1 MPLDRLSAQD
11 VTFLHLE
18 RPHQPMHAGSLLVF
32 DEEPFFAE
40 GRFRLDEVRATIANR
55 LHLAPRLRRRLLTVP
70 LRQGRPIWV
79 DDEHFDIAY
88 HVRLTA
94 LPRPGSHDQ
103 LCALMGRL
111 QMQPLN
117 RDRPLWELWFVEGVA
132 HGRIAVIQ
140 KTHQALVDDG
150 TPMDVVNLLLDL
162 DREPDDVGA
171 PFWDPEPA
179 PTGAELLGR
188 SLVER
193 VTVPAELASGI
204 RTALQTPRH
213 LAEQSVSAARSFVDF
228 GRKAPGLPWNQ
239 PMSNRRR
246 YDLVKVDLDRV
257 RRITDRTGTTV
268 NDVVLAAVTGA
279 MRDLLMAR
287 EQPVDG
293 LTLRALVPL
302 SVDHPRTGMAL
313 GSDIVIEIAE
323 LPVGESDP
331 TERLRLVSADLA
343 RRTGEK
349 QADGAETL
357 LGLSRYAPPT
367 LLAMAARL
375 ISHQRPANVTVVNVP
390 GPAEA
395 RYCMG
400 ARLLETWPWI
410 GTTDT
415 TGPVVAVVTYDD
427 ALWFGLTADR
437 DLVPDLAYLAERIT
451 AAIDDLSG
459 SDPYSGIGV

>member
-18 RPHQPMHAGSLLVF
+18 RPHQPMHVGSLLLF
-32 DEEPFFAE
+32 DEEPFFAD
-40 GRFRLDEVRATIANR
+40 GRFRLDEVRAAIAQR

-70 LRQGRPIWV
+70 LQQGRPVWV

-132 HGRIAVIQ
+132 DGRIAVIQ

-162 DREPDDVGA
+162 DREADQIDA

-179 PTGAELLGR
+179 PTGIELLAR
-188 SLVER
+188 SMVER
-193 VTVPAELASGI
+193 CTAPAEIVSGF
-204 RTALQTPRH
+204 RTALQAPRQ
-213 LAEQSVSAARSFVDF
+213 LAEQTVSAARTFVDL
-228 GRKAPGLPWNQ
+228 GRQAPGLPWNK

-246 YDLVKVDLDRV
+246 YELVKVDLEQVRAIKDRA
-257 RRITDRTGTTV
+257 GTTV
-268 NDVVLAAVTGA
+268 NDVVLTAVTGA
-279 MRDLLMAR
+279 MRDLLLAR

-302 SVDHPRTGMAL
+302 SVEDSGDRMAL
-313 GSDIVIEIAE
+313 GSDIVIEIVE
-323 LPVGESDP
+323 LPVGEPDP
-331 TERLRLVSADLA
+331 AERLRLVSADLA
-343 RRTGEK
+343 RLADEK
-349 QADGAETL
+349 RVGGAETL

-375 ISHQRPANVTVVNVP
+375 ISRQRPANVTVVTVP
-390 GPAEA
+390 GPNEP

-400 ARLLETWPWI
+400 ARLLETWPWV
-410 GTTDT
+410 GPTDT
-415 TGPVVAVVTYDD
+415 TGPVVAVVSYDD
-427 ALWFGLTADR
+427 VLWFGLTADR
-437 DLVPDLAYLAERIT
+437 DLVPDLPYLAERIT
-451 AAIDDLSG
+451 AAIALLV
-459 SDPYSGIGV
+459 SDT